1 MRGEDL
7 APWRSEATPT
17 DEAMERGVKEPEPE
31 RALKLACRSAATDL
45 GIA

>member
-1 MRGEDL
+1 
-7 APWRSEATPT
+7 
-17 DEAMERGVKEPEPE
+17 MERGVKEPEPE